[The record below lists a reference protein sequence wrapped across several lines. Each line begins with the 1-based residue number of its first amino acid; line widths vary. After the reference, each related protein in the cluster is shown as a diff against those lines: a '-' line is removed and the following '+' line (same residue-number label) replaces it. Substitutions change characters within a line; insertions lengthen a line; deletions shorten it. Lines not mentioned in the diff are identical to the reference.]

1 MSFNDVAIIYAEEND
16 YKIHLFYMIKNEA
29 IIVIKQS
36 DLKKEGW
43 IIVKM

>member
-16 YKIHLFYMIKNEA
+16 YKIHFFYMIKNEA
-29 IIVIKQS
+29 IIAIKQS
-36 DLKKEGW
+36 ELKKEGW